1 MIPKNSVKNEMIII
15 CKDCCDFVQRVFYL
29 GKCNYFNKIKKMF
42 GEVLL
47 KKFRI
52 KTIRSDRLL

>member
-52 KTIRSDRLL
+52 KT